1 MDSKFRNPRIK
12 HDLRKGVYIVPS
24 LLTTANIFC
33 GFYSVLESLKGF
45 QKVALS
51 ATTNYNS
58 SNAQAAIHHF
68 DIAAMCIGFSVLFD
82 FLDGRIARMANATS
96 EFGVELDSLADVLSF
111 GIAPAVLAY
120 AWGYSPII
128 ELQKVGW
135 AVSFMFLVCGAL
147 RLARF
152 NVLAR
157 KPVQDKSMKKYF
169 VGMPIP
175 AGASLI
181 AAIIHFTPAPLIMRK
196 TQIDLSGFTID
207 ANFFS
212 VLLMMLT
219 AMLALL
225 MVSTIPYNNFKS
237 TSEKPRISK
246 NQMVIIIAVMI
257 LAVYQWSQVVLLVMA
272 TCYASLGPVAKII
285 GMFRPKHNPEEP
297 SDSISSTSIS
307 SEIEL
312 KQQS

>member
-1 MDSKFRNPRIK
+1 MDTNEKFYRRRP
-12 HDLRKGVYIVPS
+12 DLRKGVYIVPS

-33 GFYSVLESLKGF
+33 GFYSVLEALKGF

-51 ATTNYNS
+51 S
-58 SNAQAAIHHF
+58 SLGNDLAYAQAAVHHF
-68 DIAAMCIGFSVLFD
+68 DIAAICIGFSVLFD
-82 FLDGRIARMANATS
+82 FLDGRIARMTNTTS

-120 AWGYSPII
+120 TWGYSPIVD
-128 ELQKVGW
+128 LQKVGW

-157 KPVQDKSMKKYF
+157 KPVQDKSVKKYF

-181 AAIIHFTPAPLIMRK
+181 AAIVHFTPIPIIMRK
-196 TQIDLSGFTID
+196 TQIDILGINLDSSFY
-207 ANFFS
+207 S

-219 AMLALL
+219 AVLGLL
-225 MVSTIPYNNFKS
+225 MVSTIRYSNFKN
-237 TSEKPRISK
+237 TSGKPGMSK
-246 NQMVIIIAVMI
+246 YQAVLLASVMVMAI
-257 LAVYQWSQVVLLVMA
+257 YQWSQVVLLIMA
-272 TCYASLGPVAKII
+272 TCYVSLGPVAKILSLLT
-285 GMFRPKHNPEEP
+285 R
-297 SDSISSTSIS
+297 SS
-307 SEIEL
+307 SEDNSGTVSTDVSL
-312 KQQS
+312 NQQSNP

>member
-1 MDSKFRNPRIK
+1 MDNKSKEKLRRGP
-12 HDLRKGVYIVPS
+12 DLRKGVYIVPS

-33 GFYSVLESLKGF
+33 GFYSVLEALKGF

-51 ATTNYNS
+51 AS
-58 SNAQAAIHHF
+58 LKSEILQSQAIHHF
-68 DIAAMCIGFSVLFD
+68 DLAAMCIGFSVLFD

-111 GIAPAVLAY
+111 GIAPAVLVYSWA
-120 AWGYSPII
+120 YSPIV
-128 ELQKVGW
+128 ELQKIGW

-157 KPVQDKSMKKYF
+157 KPVQDKSVKKYF

-181 AAIIHFTPAPLIMRK
+181 AAIVHFTPVPLIMRK
-196 TQIDLSGFTID
+196 TQTDLFGFIID

-212 VLLMMLT
+212 VLLMILT
-219 AMLALL
+219 AVLALL
-225 MVSTIPYNNFKS
+225 MVSTVRYNNFKN
-237 TSEKPRISK
+237 TSDKPSISR
-246 NQMVIIIAVMI
+246 NQTFLLIAIMI

-272 TCYASLGPVAKII
+272 TCYVSLGPVAKILSF
-285 GMFRPKHNPEEP
+285 FRPH
-297 SDSISSTSIS
+297 SSTEDPSTSNVS
-307 SEIEL
+307 SDVSL
-312 KQQS
+312 NQQS

>member
-1 MDSKFRNPRIK
+1 MDNKSKEKLRRGP
-12 HDLRKGVYIVPS
+12 DLRKGVYIVPS

-33 GFYSVLESLKGF
+33 GFYSVLEALKGF

-51 ATTNYNS
+51 ASLKNEILQS
-58 SNAQAAIHHF
+58 QAIHHF
-68 DIAAMCIGFSVLFD
+68 DLAAMCIGFSVLFD

-111 GIAPAVLAY
+111 GIAPAVLVYSWA
-120 AWGYSPII
+120 YSPIV
-128 ELQKVGW
+128 ELQKIGW

-157 KPVQDKSMKKYF
+157 KPVQDKSVKKYF

-181 AAIIHFTPAPLIMRK
+181 AAIVHFTPVPLIMRK
-196 TQIDLSGFTID
+196 TQVDLFGFIID

-212 VLLMMLT
+212 VLLMILT
-219 AMLALL
+219 AVLALL
-225 MVSTIPYNNFKS
+225 MVSTVRYNNFKS
-237 TSEKPRISK
+237 TSDKPSVSR
-246 NQMVIIIAVMI
+246 NQTFLLIAVMI

-272 TCYASLGPVAKII
+272 TCYVSLGPVAKILSF
-285 GMFRPKHNPEEP
+285 FRPH
-297 SDSISSTSIS
+297 SSTEDPSTSNVS
-307 SEIEL
+307 SDVSL
-312 KQQS
+312 NQQS

>member
-1 MDSKFRNPRIK
+1 MDNKSKEKLRRGP
-12 HDLRKGVYIVPS
+12 DLRKGVYIVPS

-33 GFYSVLESLKGF
+33 GFYSVLEALKGF

-51 ATTNYNS
+51 AS
-58 SNAQAAIHHF
+58 LKSEILQSQAIHHF
-68 DIAAMCIGFSVLFD
+68 DLAAMCIGFSVLFD

-111 GIAPAVLAY
+111 GIAPAVLVYSWA
-120 AWGYSPII
+120 YSPIV
-128 ELQKVGW
+128 ELQKIGW

-157 KPVQDKSMKKYF
+157 KPVQDKSVKKYF

-181 AAIIHFTPAPLIMRK
+181 AAIVHFTPVPLIMRK
-196 TQIDLSGFTID
+196 TQTDLFGFIID

-212 VLLMMLT
+212 VLLMILT
-219 AMLALL
+219 AVLALL
-225 MVSTIPYNNFKS
+225 MVSTVRYNNFKS
-237 TSEKPRISK
+237 TSDKPSISR
-246 NQMVIIIAVMI
+246 NQTFLLIAIMI

-272 TCYASLGPVAKII
+272 TCYVSLGPVAKILSF
-285 GMFRPKHNPEEP
+285 FRPH
-297 SDSISSTSIS
+297 SSTEDPSTSNVS
-307 SEIEL
+307 SDVSL
-312 KQQS
+312 NQQS

>member
-1 MDSKFRNPRIK
+1 MDNKSKEKLRRGP
-12 HDLRKGVYIVPS
+12 DLRKGVYIVPS

-33 GFYSVLESLKGF
+33 GFYSVLEALKGF

-51 ATTNYNS
+51 AS
-58 SNAQAAIHHF
+58 LKSEILQSQAIHHF
-68 DIAAMCIGFSVLFD
+68 DLAAMCIGFSVLFD

-111 GIAPAVLAY
+111 GIAPAVLVYSWA
-120 AWGYSPII
+120 YSPIV
-128 ELQKVGW
+128 ELQKIGW

-157 KPVQDKSMKKYF
+157 KPVQDKSVKKYF

-181 AAIIHFTPAPLIMRK
+181 AAIVHFTPVPLIMRK
-196 TQIDLSGFTID
+196 NQTDLFGFIID

-212 VLLMMLT
+212 VLLMILT
-219 AMLALL
+219 ALLALL
-225 MVSTIPYNNFKS
+225 MVSTVRYNNFKS
-237 TSEKPRISK
+237 TSDKPSISR
-246 NQMVIIIAVMI
+246 NQTFLLIAIMI

-272 TCYASLGPVAKII
+272 TCYVSLGPVAKILSF
-285 GMFRPKHNPEEP
+285 FRPH
-297 SDSISSTSIS
+297 SSTEDPSTSNVS
-307 SEIEL
+307 SDVSL
-312 KQQS
+312 NQQS